1 MAEVQNIQDQD
12 PEETREWLEAIDSVI
27 RTGGGDRAH
36 FLLEQLIDRARRSG
50 AYLPFKPNTAY
61 VNTIPAG
68 QEPAYPGDRALEKRL
83 EAYMRWNAVAMVQQ
97 ANKQSS
103 EYGGHLA
110 SYASSSTLYEVGF
123 NHFWRGASEQHP
135 GDLVFIQGH
144 SSPGVYA
151 RAFLEGRL
159 TEANLKKFRHEV
171 GGGGLSSYPHPWLM
185 PDFWQ
190 FPTVSM
196 GLGPMMAIYQ
206 ARFIRYMEN
215 RGLTPPSDR
224 KVWCFCGDGEMDE
237 PESMGQLTMPVR
249 EGLDNLIFVVNCNL
263 QRLDGPVRGNG
274 KIVQELEAA
283 FLGAGWNV
291 IKVLWGRGWDPLFA
305 QDHDGVLRRL
315 MDTCVDGEFQNFKA
329 KGGTYTREH
338 FFGKHPETAAMVA
351 NMSDEDIWRLKRG
364 GHDAQKVYAAYAA
377 AMAHKGQPTVIL
389 AHTVKGFGLGKAA
402 EGQMVAHQ
410 QKKLDA
416 DSVAHF
422 RETLG
427 LPLTDQDIAGFQFVK
442 PSGDSEEI
450 RYLKAQRAKLGGYLP
465 RRSVDL
471 PPLALPPLDT
481 FKPLLD
487 GTADREIS
495 TTMAFVRILTALLKD
510 KNIGRNIVPIVPD
523 EARTFGMEG
532 LFRQI
537 GIYSAVG
544 QLYTPQD
551 ADQLMSYKED
561 RKGQMLE
568 EGINE
573 AGALCSWIAAGTAY
587 ANHKQHMVPFYIYYS
602 MFGFQRVGDFI
613 WAAGDIQARGF
624 LLGGTAGRTT
634 LAGEGLQ
641 HQDGHSQLVA
651 TTVPNCRAY
660 DPAYAYELAVVIH
673 DGMKKMYVE
682 GQNIFYYLAVMNE
695 NYVHPPMP
703 AGAEEGILKGA
714 YLLRGSAVGAKA
726 VAKKKAGAK
735 AAGARAGG
743 KTPRATLLGSGTILR
758 EVLAAADILEQDY
771 KVAADVYSVTSFS
784 ELRREALLVERDN
797 LLNPARA
804 PSQPW
809 VAQLFGGNQRPV
821 VAATDN
827 MRIVPDQIRQWIP
840 GRYVTL
846 GTDGFGRSDGRAA
859 LRGHFE
865 VDRRYVALA
874 ALKALADDGAIERKV
889 VVQAVKKLGVDPAK
903 ANPLNS

>member
-1 MAEVQNIQDQD
+1 MTDVQNVQDQD

-36 FLLEQLIDRARRSG
+36 FLLERLIDQARRSG

-97 ANKQSS
+97 ANKESS

-123 NHFWRGASEQHP
+123 NHFWRAASDAHP
-135 GDLVFIQGH
+135 GDLVFMQGH

-151 RAFLEGRL
+151 RAYLEGRL
-159 TEANLKKFRHEV
+159 NESQLKKFRHEV

-196 GLGPMMAIYQ
+196 GLGPMMALYQ

-215 RGLTPPSDR
+215 RGMTPVSDR

-274 KIVQELEAA
+274 KIIQELEAA

-291 IKVLWGRGWDPLFA
+291 IKLLWGRNWDPLLA
-305 QDHDGVLRRL
+305 QDHNGVLRRL
-315 MDTCVDGEFQNFKA
+315 MEACVDGEYQNFKS
-329 KGGTYTREH
+329 KGGAYTREH

-351 NMSDEDIWRLKRG
+351 NMTDEQIWRLKRG
-364 GHDAQKVYAAYAA
+364 GHDAQKVYAAYASA
-377 AMAHKGQPTVIL
+377 VAHKGQPTVIL
-389 AHTVKGFGLGKAA
+389 AHTVKGFGLGKSA

-410 QKKLDA
+410 QKKMDA
-416 DSVAHF
+416 GSLASF
-422 RETLG
+422 RENLRID
-427 LPLTDQDIAGFQFVK
+427 LSDDHIAGFQFVK
-442 PSGDSEEI
+442 PAEDSEEI
-450 RYLKAQRAKLGGYLP
+450 RYLKKQREKLGGYLP
-465 RRSVDL
+465 KRDTNI
-471 PPLALPPLDT
+471 PPLPLPGIEL
-481 FKPLLD
+481 FKPLLE
-487 GTADREIS
+487 GTGDREIS

-510 KNIGRNIVPIVPD
+510 KAIGRNIVPIVPD

-551 ADQLMSYKED
+551 SDQLMSYKED
-561 RKGQMLE
+561 KKGQMLE

-573 AGALCSWIAAGTAY
+573 AGSTCSWIAAGTAY

-624 LLGGTAGRTT
+624 LLGATAGRTT

-651 TTVPNCRAY
+651 TTVPSCRAY
-660 DPAYAYELAVVIH
+660 DPAYAYELAVIIH
-673 DGMKKMYVE
+673 DGMKRMYVE
-682 GQNIFYYLAVMNE
+682 GENIFYYLSVMNE
-695 NYVHPPMP
+695 NYLQPAMP
-703 AGAEEGILKGA
+703 AGAEQGILKGA
-714 YLLRGSAVGAKA
+714 HLIREGQRAKEPPKPRSKAKTSDSAKA
-726 VAKKKAGAK
+726 
-735 AAGARAGG
+735 
-743 KTPRATLLGSGTILR
+743 PRATLLGSGTILR
-758 EVLAAADILEQDY
+758 EVLAAAEILEKDY
-771 KVAADVYSVTSFS
+771 KVEADVYSVTSFS

-797 LLNPARA
+797 LLNPDRE
-804 PSQPW
+804 PDKPW
-809 VAQLFGGNQRPV
+809 VAQLFGGNEHPV
-821 VAATDN
+821 IAATDN
-827 MRIVPDQIRQWIP
+827 MRIVSDQIRQWIP

-865 VDRRYVALA
+865 VDRRFVVLA
-874 ALKALADDGAIERKV
+874 TLTALADDGVIERKV
-889 VVQAVKKLGVDPAK
+889 LVQAVKKLGVDPAK